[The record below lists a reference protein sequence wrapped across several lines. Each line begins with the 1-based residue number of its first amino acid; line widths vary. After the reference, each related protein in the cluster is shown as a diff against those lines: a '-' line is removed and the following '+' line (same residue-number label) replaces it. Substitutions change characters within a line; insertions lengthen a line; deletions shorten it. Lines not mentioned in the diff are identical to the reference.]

1 MIVKQFLALL
11 EFILFSES
19 VDTFSL
25 REYLKNIYL
34 KNMHFKNVQ

>member
-11 EFILFSES
+11 EFILFRES

-34 KNMHFKNVQ
+34 KNMYFKNVQ